1 MPLLSLNEICIKLR
15 SGKSIP
21 SVQVSREG
29 LYPVIGGNGLRGY
42 ASEYNFDGEC
52 AVIGRQ
58 GAACGNVRYFSGKC
72 YMTEHA
78 VIAETTHSH
87 NARYLAYLLSMQQL
101 GRLSGQSAQP
111 GISVKMLGMQR
122 FDMPTLEYQRKVVSI
137 LGALDDKILV
147 NSRINDHLA
156 EMAMM
161 LFDSECPKQMNRMRY
176 CQMSPRSPWAN
187 LRQDLRTTKTAT
199 VKFFIRDVVSSGR
212 FFRAGIFSLLN
223 RNVWREKATFS

>member
-101 GRLSGQSAQP
+101 GRLSVSYTHLDVYKRQKLHEARPFVVCPQCFLRHERHERDP
-111 GISVKMLGMQR
+111 GW
-122 FDMPTLEYQRKVVSI
+122 
-137 LGALDDKILV
+137 
-147 NSRINDHLA
+147 NDY
-156 EMAMM
+156 
-161 LFDSECPKQMNRMRY
+161 R
-176 CQMSPRSPWAN
+176 
-187 LRQDLRTTKTAT
+187 
-199 VKFFIRDVVSSGR
+199 
-212 FFRAGIFSLLN
+212 
-223 RNVWREKATFS
+223 

>member
-101 GRLSGQSAQP
+101 GRLSG
-111 GISVKMLGMQR
+111 
-122 FDMPTLEYQRKVVSI
+122 
-137 LGALDDKILV
+137 
-147 NSRINDHLA
+147 
-156 EMAMM
+156 
-161 LFDSECPKQMNRMRY
+161 
-176 CQMSPRSPWAN
+176 
-187 LRQDLRTTKTAT
+187 
-199 VKFFIRDVVSSGR
+199 
-212 FFRAGIFSLLN
+212 
-223 RNVWREKATFS
+223 

>member
-161 LFDSECPKQMNRMRY
+161 QSAKCRMPARHMSRMRD
-176 CQMSPRSPWAN
+176 CQSVAVDAPWACISV
-187 LRQDLRTTKTAT
+187 RIIRTANHRPS
-199 VKFFIRDVVSSGR
+199 VKFFIRDCEMSSGR
-212 FFRAGIFSLLN
+212 YCSEGRRRAPSSL
-223 RNVWREKATFS
+223 FH

>member
-147 NSRINDHLA
+147 NSRLNDHLA
-156 EMAMM
+156 A
-161 LFDSECPKQMNRMRY
+161 
-176 CQMSPRSPWAN
+176 
-187 LRQDLRTTKTAT
+187 
-199 VKFFIRDVVSSGR
+199 
-212 FFRAGIFSLLN
+212 
-223 RNVWREKATFS
+223 